1 MDRSRAADSVSAGE
15 RRKISK
21 SARGTQ
27 INIERA
33 LALIDS
39 ASTKRVLFIGDS
51 IIDEYVYI
59 SPLGKAS
66 KENIIA
72 VHAEH
77 REEFAGGISAA
88 ACHARS
94 FCHSVDVYSPGPV
107 TRKTRFV
114 EEAYVRKLFEVQN
127 SESSVFSAVGL
138 HLHGYNAVV
147 VTDFGHGSVAASVI
161 QQLTAASE
169 TFLAVCAQTNSA
181 NFGYNLITKYPRA
194 DYIVIDE
201 PEARLAAA
209 DRTSPIESIIL
220 RLAEGRLSERG
231 KFIVTHGRQGATGYD
246 NGLGQMRKLPAFT
259 DKIVDTM
266 GAGDAFF
273 AVTAPLAQDGD
284 LDDLLLI
291 GNAAGAIKC
300 SITGH
305 RESVTKAAMVA
316 FLNSL

>member
-1 MDRSRAADSVSAGE
+1 MDGSGRAAAVSAPE
-15 RRKISK
+15 RGQV
-21 SARGTQ
+21 ADAERGAG
-27 INIERA
+27 INVERA

-39 ASTKRVLFIGDS
+39 AATKRVLFIGDS

-72 VHAEH
+72 VHAEY

-94 FCHSVDVYSPGPV
+94 ICHSVDVYSPGPV
-107 TRKTRFV
+107 IRKTRFV

-127 SESSVFSAVGL
+127 SEASVFSAVGL
-138 HLHGYNAVV
+138 HLHGYDCVIVA
-147 VTDFGHGSVAASVI
+147 DFGHGTVSPDVI
-161 QQLTAASE
+161 RQATASE
-169 TFLAVCAQTNSA
+169 IFLAVCAQTNSA

-201 PEARLAAA
+201 PEARLAAS

-305 RESVTKAAMVA
+305 RESITKAAMVN
-316 FLNSL
+316 FLRAL